1 MLADLP
7 WPFGPSKKVVAGFEA
22 AQRFNNSFE
31 SKYGSAS
38 PFVRGSYG
46 DARVQARSSGRLLVI
61 YLHSPQHEDSDAFCS
76 ATLASEVVRLCL
88 QENFESWAGSIEY
101 SEPYALMNDHLKPST
116 FPFLAV
122 LHCKSDNVEYCI
134 DRLEGSFSAENLV
147 ARLLAVKEAHG
158 AILDRRHRAQSERR
172 EAVSLRSEQ
181 DVEFE
186 RALEADRARAAE
198 AQAERARKE
207 EQVEN
212 EAAKAELDAAL
223 ELSLQLSAEANLR
236 RKREA
241 LPPEPPAGP
250 DATRLRLQLP
260 NGSKIDRR
268 FLASAP
274 LSQVRD
280 FVDIYFG
287 DNEIR
292 IASYSLCTRVPRAT
306 YADGSVTL
314 REAGLHPQSVLF
326 VQDLDA

>member
-1 MLADLP
+1 MIAHLP
-7 WPFGPSKKVVAGFEA
+7 WPFGPSKNVVSGPDA
-22 AQRFNNSFE
+22 AQRFNTDFE
-31 SKYGSAS
+31 LKYGN
-38 PFVRGSYG
+38 PPQFVRGSYRE
-46 DARVQARSSGRLLVI
+46 AREQARSSGRLLVL
-61 YLHSPQHEDSDAFCS
+61 YLHSPHHEDSNSFCS
-76 ATLASEVVRLCL
+76 ATLASEIVRLCL
-88 QENFESWAGSIEY
+88 QENFVSWAGSIEY
-101 SEPYALMNDHLKPST
+101 SEPYALMNDHLKPSS

-134 DRLEGSFSAENLV
+134 DRLEGSISSENLV

-158 AILDRRHRAQSERR
+158 AVLERRQRTQSERR

-198 AQAERARKE
+198 AQAERERQE

-212 EAAKAELDAAL
+212 EAAKKELDAAL

-274 LSQVRD
+274 LSQV
-280 FVDIYFG
+280 FF
-287 DNEIR
+287 
-292 IASYSLCTRVPRAT
+292 RALKT
-306 YADGSVTL
+306 KKN
-314 REAGLHPQSVLF
+314 
-326 VQDLDA
+326 